1 MIVREDRLNRR
12 QLEDL
17 PVLALQDIKVGK
29 VPLQYRC
36 CNYFTHPTDYTK
48 AEWQQL
54 WEKQQQLEV
63 EAEAKRELQREAW
76 DAEVAAKAEA
86 AAKAKAQAEAKATR
100 SEQQHHAAELQRI
113 TTILSG
119 MASPPN
125 RLAGAKHI
133 GRKSKSVRTLPRL
146 GPGGSKADQQ
156 DRYDRRDRME
166 SVMIDHFVAE
176 HTRLFGVLGSRAE
189 GKHFLKTHY
198 IRLGYRYI

>member
-17 PVLALQDIKVGK
+17 PELALQDIKVGK
-29 VPLQYRC
+29 Y
-36 CNYFTHPTDYTK
+36 YYTHPTDYTK
-48 AEWQQL
+48 AQWQQL

-76 DAEVAAKAEA
+76 DAKVAAEAEA
-86 AAKAKAQAEAKATR
+86 AAKAKAQAEAKATQ
-100 SEQQHHAAELQRI
+100 SEQRQHAAELQRI

-125 RLAGAKHI
+125 RLAGAKHK
-133 GRKSKSVRTLPRL
+133 GRKSKSVRLVDIIKPMI
-146 GPGGSKADQQ
+146 GVSKAAHQAKY
-156 DRYDRRDRME
+156 DRYDRME

-176 HTRLFGVLGSRAE
+176 HTRIFGVLGSRAE
-189 GKHFLKTHY
+189 GKHFLHTHR
-198 IRLGYRYI
+198 IRFEYRYI